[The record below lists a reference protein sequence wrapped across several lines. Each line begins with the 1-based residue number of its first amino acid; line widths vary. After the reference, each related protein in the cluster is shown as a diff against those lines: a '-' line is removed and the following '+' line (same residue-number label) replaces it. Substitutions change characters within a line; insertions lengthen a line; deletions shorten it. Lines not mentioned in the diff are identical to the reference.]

1 MQVMDD
7 SHDDSAPHRIPIE
20 DHLDLHPFRPA
31 EVASVV
37 SEYLDEAV
45 RAGFH
50 QVRLIHGKGKGAL
63 RQTVAALLSRHP
75 RVDSFTVAPPE
86 AGGWGATIV
95 WLRMP
100 AMPTRPVGKAAPAKL
115 KVLFLCTANACRSQ
129 MAEGWAHALKSD
141 RIEAHSAGIAPCYL
155 HPLAERVM
163 KEAGVDISRQ
173 YSKHVDEYRDAR
185 FDYVVTLCGHADS
198 KCPVYPGQGMR
209 IHRPFED
216 PVRVQGTD
224 DEVIAAFRATRDAI
238 RAFVEGMPENLFT
251 V

>member
-1 MQVMDD
+1 MDD
-7 SHDDSAPHRIPIE
+7 SRDDRPPHRIPIE
-20 DHLDLHPFRPA
+20 DRLDLHPFRPS

-37 SEYLDEAV
+37 SEYIDEAA

-63 RQTVAALLSRHP
+63 RQTVAALLSGHP

-86 AGGWGATIV
+86 AGGWGATVV

-100 AMPTRPVGKAAPAKL
+100 ALPARPAGKATPGKVR
-115 KVLFLCTANACRSQ
+115 VLFLCTANACRSQ

-155 HPLAERVM
+155 HPMAERVM

-173 YSKHVDEYRDAR
+173 YSKHVDEYREAS
-185 FDYVVTLCGHADS
+185 FDYVVTLCDYADS
-198 KCPVYPGQGMR
+198 KCPIYPGQGVR

-216 PVRVQGTD
+216 PVRVRGTD
-224 DEVIAAFRATRDAI
+224 DEVAAAFRATRDAI
-238 RAFVEGMPENLFT
+238 RAFVEGMPDNLFD